1 MSAMVISGGERAN
14 VLHSLVA
21 HVCLLL
27 LLLLADT

>member
-1 MSAMVISGGERAN
+1 MSAMVISGGRAN

-27 LLLLADT
+27 LLLLLADT